1 MTIVWRGYDYIVI
14 IIIILKNAEKP
25 REWLASFERYFK
37 YFLGFCLTVFWKAFR
52 KTHNNNLAG
61 INTTTVRHV
70 VIKQEQE
77 RTA

>member
-1 MTIVWRGYDYIVI
+1 M
-14 IIIILKNAEKP
+14 LKNPERL

-61 INTTTVRHV
+61 INTITVRHV
-70 VIKQEQE
+70 VIKSKREQHNE
-77 RTA
+77 AKNTLGMGRVKES